1 MKVLFFLV
9 SSAFCGPFI
18 VRQPSI
24 SIWPRTQNLFSFSK
38 SAHAAYF
45 MIEYRFSIYII
56 DVFAKKINFEMLAHT
71 EYRFLSLGYYPILAI
86 FLKITSD
93 A

>member
-1 MKVLFFLV
+1 
-9 SSAFCGPFI
+9 
-18 VRQPSI
+18 
-24 SIWPRTQNLFSFSK
+24 
-38 SAHAAYF
+38 

-56 DVFAKKINFEMLAHT
+56 DVFAKKINFKMLAHT

-86 FLKITSD
+86 FLEINSD